1 MTLESKEGDDPLSV
15 ALEESDICIQIY
27 DLPKGFAS
35 ENVLKS
41 VGNYIGKFVKSDP
54 NNFKTSW
61 KSFLRIRV
69 TLQVCKPLKRRMKI
83 KREGGNWGWINFK
96 YERLSTY
103 CFVCGMLGHA
113 DRDCA
118 VVYAN
123 PEKEVERAYGP
134 WLRAPTRNIQVNT
147 GAKWLRNSGSKGSS
161 SLEYGGSSVFRSAA
175 RRDDLG
181 PDFVEVDGIVREKSG
196 VQSGITVISRNQ
208 GDREEFEIQNADNDA
223 GINDVV
229 VELKR
234 KRMKGNTDGEDS
246 IVVKD
251 ASENFIDVEIVVEQ
265 VGRWRF
271 TGFYGYPERRRRYDS
286 WNLLRNLARTSN
298 LPWCVMGD
306 FNDLMYA
313 TEKEGGRNHPRR
325 LLDGFC
331 NVIEESGLHDLGFS
345 GHRFTWERG
354 RGTDQWIQER
364 LDRGLANTA
373 WRNLFPDA
381 EIKVVEVSTSD
392 HLPLFLHLNKKIYVP
407 KSRRFKFENLW
418 LREKDCKEIVE
429 SSWNE
434 ERDASILW
442 KIHNCSNKLEEWGGG
457 IVKEFKQNLQ
467 NARNEMRR
475 FRARK
480 DRYGVRKYDIAMQ
493 EYHELL
499 KRQEVYWQ
507 QRAKQFWLREGD
519 SNSRFFHKTSGVMEG
534 LTDRELVNKV
544 TNEQNESLMILATD
558 EEVLANILKSCLNQ
572 LISDKQSAFVEGRLL
587 TDNALIAFEMNH
599 YIKRKTQGKT
609 GVVGLKLD
617 VSKAYDRLEWRFLEQ
632 MLKRF
637 GFSES
642 WVDRMMLCVKSVSY
656 TFTHNGSI
664 FGEVIPERGLHQGDP
679 ISPYLYILCVEGL
692 SSIIRR
698 NEAVGLIHGCVIARG
713 APAISHLLFADDCY
727 LFFRAANVEAKIVK
741 DILNRYERMSGQA
754 INFHKSSVNFSPNTA
769 ASVRQEICQSLGVR
783 EVYDPGKYLG
793 MPMRVGR
800 KKVETFQ
807 FLKDRVKQKLQGWGN
822 KSISK
827 AGKLILL
834 KTAAQSIPNFWMNLL
849 LIPEEICDDIEKIM
863 NSFWWCNGS
872 STSKGIKWI
881 SWKRLCVVKEGGGLG
896 MKDLH
901 NFNLAMLAKQGWRLV
916 NNDNSLVSRLM
927 QDRYYPKGDFLNA
940 TVGPNPSFMWRSIM
954 AAQDLVRQGCR
965 KRIGDGMSTRVWRV
979 PWLPDSRD
987 GCLITEMPIELEEAT
1002 VAGLMDESG
1011 LKWDEDILQDLCNER
1026 DRELILQ
1033 IPIPV
1038 QNREDNWF

>member
-1 MTLESKEGDDPLSV
+1 MGFTNCWVVDTSHHGGGV
-15 ALEESDICIQIY
+15 AL
-27 DLPKGFAS
+27 L
-35 ENVLKS
+35 
-41 VGNYIGKFVKSDP
+41 
-54 NNFKTSW
+54 W
-61 KSFLRIRV
+61 K
-69 TLQVCKPLKRRMKI
+69 
-83 KREGGNWGWINFK
+83 
-96 YERLSTY
+96 
-103 CFVCGMLGHA
+103 
-113 DRDCA
+113 
-118 VVYAN
+118 
-123 PEKEVERAYGP
+123 
-134 WLRAPTRNIQVNT
+134 
-147 GAKWLRNSGSKGSS
+147 
-161 SLEYGGSSVFRSAA
+161 
-175 RRDDLG
+175 
-181 PDFVEVDGIVREKSG
+181 
-196 VQSGITVISRNQ
+196 
-208 GDREEFEIQNADNDA
+208 
-223 GINDVV
+223 
-229 VELKR
+229 
-234 KRMKGNTDGEDS
+234 GEDS

-306 FNDLMYA
+306 FNDPMYA
-313 TEKEGGRNHPRR
+313 TEKEGGQNHPRR

-381 EIKVVEVSTSD
+381 VIKVVEVSTSD

-519 SNSRFFHKTSGVMEG
+519 SNSRFFHKYASSRQRNNTVTRLKDKHGVWKEDVMEVQHVISDYFGELFRTSGAMEG

-544 TNEQNESLMILATD
+544 TDEQNESLMILATD
-558 EEVLANILKSCLNQ
+558 EEVRKAIFSMHSDKSPGPDGLNPMFYKTFWPVVCNDVVNFCNKFISEGVLPDGINHTLVCLIPKVKQPEQMTDMRLISLCNVLFRILFKVLANRLKSCLNQ

-587 TDNALIAFEMNH
+587 TDNALIAFEVNH

-632 MLKRF
+632 ILKRF

-664 FGEVIPERGLHQGDP
+664 FGEVIPERGLRQGDP

-713 APAISHLLFADDCY
+713 APAISHLLFADYCY

-769 ASVRQEICQSLGVR
+769 ASVRQEIYQSLGVR

-834 KTAAQSIPNFWMNLL
+834 KTAAQSILNFWMNLL

-881 SWKRLCVVKEGGGLG
+881 SWKRLCVVKE
-896 MKDLH
+896 
-901 NFNLAMLAKQGWRLV
+901 
-916 NNDNSLVSRLM
+916 
-927 QDRYYPKGDFLNA
+927 
-940 TVGPNPSFMWRSIM
+940 
-954 AAQDLVRQGCR
+954 
-965 KRIGDGMSTRVWRV
+965 
-979 PWLPDSRD
+979 
-987 GCLITEMPIELEEAT
+987 
-1002 VAGLMDESG
+1002 
-1011 LKWDEDILQDLCNER
+1011 
-1026 DRELILQ
+1026 
-1033 IPIPV
+1033 
-1038 QNREDNWF
+1038 